1 MWIPTIPVW
10 IIFISQNNR
19 WQVYVNYSRERYPK
33 YASEES
39 SQKNESENSPEFTYK
54 VRGPPFASK
63 IVKLPHKEAKKVSEG
78 SHCSKT
84 KIGPNH
90 SLHRN
95 LDNTTSL
102 TLNCMLVNAK
112 GRKDEK
118 VDK

>member
-1 MWIPTIPVW
+1 MSLRIHL
-10 IIFISQNNR
+10 
-19 WQVYVNYSRERYPK
+19 
-33 YASEES
+33 
-39 SQKNESENSPEFTYK
+39 NSYIKWDIHPI
-54 VRGPPFASK
+54 ALK